1 MWLPISRWLPRVEV
15 AMVRLV
21 RSFLALE
28 AGAFLAAALV
38 HSGILLHGHEHV
50 KAATAEAVIG
60 LVLCA
65 ALVATA
71 LAPGASR
78 AAGLWA
84 QGFALVGTLVGLFTI
99 VIGVGPRTAPDL
111 VFHAAILALLGAG
124 LARLWRRPGAVPRGA
139 AARGAPAFRGS
150 TM

>member
-1 MWLPISRWLPRVEV
+1 M
-15 AMVRLV
+15 ARLV
-21 RSFLALE
+21 RSFLTLE

-38 HSGILLHGHEHV
+38 HSGVLLRGHEHV
-50 KAATAEAVIG
+50 KAATAETVIG
-60 LVLCA
+60 LVLGA

-99 VIGVGPRTAPDL
+99 AIGVGPRTAPDL
-111 VFHAAILALLGAG
+111 VFHAAILALLGTG
-124 LARLWRRPGAVPRGA
+124 LARLWRRPG
-139 AARGAPAFRGS
+139 GAPQGARHVIARQ
-150 TM
+150 